1 MAAHVFTITIP
12 YNFLNIICYT
22 CSPCILI
29 YARVCW
35 DGIYQRLGAPDPR
48 ALHIHKIQK
57 KKKRVDFAIR
67 DHREITA
74 EKTGMKGPK
83 KKPRD
88 ILSNIK

>member
-1 MAAHVFTITIP
+1 M
-12 YNFLNIICYT
+12 
-22 CSPCILI
+22 
-29 YARVCW
+29 RVCAETEYIKDW
-35 DGIYQRLGAPDPR
+35 AHPMHELYTYT
-48 ALHIHKIQK
+48 KYK